1 MFKSERKMSKN
12 LYKDYYDAMNAPDA
26 DEWALERAKTINE
39 KIKRVREYASWN
51 GISEEDAMEQM
62 FNNEMGG

>member
-1 MFKSERKMSKN
+1 MSKN

-26 DEWALERAKTINE
+26 DEWALERAKTISE
-39 KIKRVREYASWN
+39 KIERVREYASWN

>member
-1 MFKSERKMSKN
+1 MSKN

-26 DEWALERAKTINE
+26 DEWKYARAQSISE

-51 GISEEDAMEQM
+51 GISEEAAMAEM
-62 FNNEMGG
+62 YNNQMGG

>member
-1 MFKSERKMSKN
+1 
-12 LYKDYYDAMNAPDA
+12 MNAPDA

-51 GISEEDAMEQM
+51 GISEEAAMEQM
-62 FNNEMGG
+62 SNEMGG